1 MLTIS
6 VKCKTEMKMV
16 STQKGSGNRT
26 NSSQLWRIRRYSFG
40 HAAFTNVTFN
50 KFSFGNMF
58 FLPTYATP
66 VSWPIFLWSNNV
78 DCFIFSNSCL
88 LDLLMTCLFTHFVN
102 CISLQKSVYIKFLKI
117 SLQLSEYDILKRC
130 PGRMESI
137 LLDILNF
144 LLLLSWR
151 NYAKHNKYCLD
162 QNCFTL
168 SRNVGSTWRAWGV
181 AKGGF

>member
-1 MLTIS
+1 
-6 VKCKTEMKMV
+6 
-16 STQKGSGNRT
+16 
-26 NSSQLWRIRRYSFG
+26 
-40 HAAFTNVTFN
+40 
-50 KFSFGNMF
+50 MF

-117 SLQLSEYDILKRC
+117 SLQLSEYDILKHC

-137 LLDILNF
+137 LLIFLTSFYCSPEGTMLNIT
-144 LLLLSWR
+144 SI
-151 NYAKHNKYCLD
+151 
-162 QNCFTL
+162 
-168 SRNVGSTWRAWGV
+168 VSTKIVSLFQEMLEVREEHE
-181 AKGGF
+181 